1 MTYKS
6 VKESVKSIKKVLQ
19 ELKSVRKSTPAENLH
34 HADKTWLQQNMGS
47 KPEETSEQTRVP

>member
-1 MTYKS
+1 ML
-6 VKESVKSIKKVLQ
+6 KESVKSIKKVLQ